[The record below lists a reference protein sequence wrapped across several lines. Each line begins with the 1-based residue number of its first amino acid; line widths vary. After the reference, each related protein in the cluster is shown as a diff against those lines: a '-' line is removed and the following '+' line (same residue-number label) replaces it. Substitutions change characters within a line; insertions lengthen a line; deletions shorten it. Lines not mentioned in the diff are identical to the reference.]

1 MTLRLL
7 RINKSCVI
15 KWFFDLSFF
24 NSSFG
29 KGQLNFL
36 KMSAE
41 TKSNTSYK
49 PSTNEKGEFV
59 RKNSNFRERVTAD
72 GSSEFKAERNRYHLY
87 VSLACPWAHRTLIV
101 RKLKGLEKVISVD
114 VVDWLMEDKGW
125 KFDTEGRYNLSL
137 FT

>member
-7 RINKSCVI
+7 RINKSSVI
-15 KWFFDLSFF
+15 KRFFDLSFL
-24 NSSFG
+24 NSFFG

-41 TKSNTSYK
+41 TKSNNSYK

-59 RKNSNFRERVTAD
+59 RKKSNFRERVTAD
-72 GSSEFKAERNRYHLY
+72 GSSEFKAEPNRYHLY